1 MSSTN
6 WQNYP
11 KYNTTCTCSN
21 MQTVELSLRTWIQN
35 SKHRQKSPS
44 TQTWL
49 YVMYHM
55 GLKSIN
61 QYLSILSVS
70 LSLCAITLL
79 LRFCSAVHRSI
90 LNIVERIYK
99 SDNVAR
105 TVGYD
110 TLSTAC
116 TAIKTRSVAIASR
129 SRLASY
135 FSPIDTVKERQ
146 MFCCFEFPSNLLN
159 FKKQNQNL
167 HNTVSICK

>member
-1 MSSTN
+1 MAN
-6 WQNYP
+6 VPHGP
-11 KYNTTCTCSN
+11 K
-21 MQTVELSLRTWIQN
+21 
-35 SKHRQKSPS
+35 
-44 TQTWL
+44 
-49 YVMYHM
+49 
-55 GLKSIN
+55 IN
-61 QYLSILSVS
+61 KYCS

-146 MFCCFEFPSNLLN
+146 MFCCFEFPSNISTSRNGPKNYRNSTRTSIILCV
-159 FKKQNQNL
+159 NL
-167 HNTVSICK
+167 